1 MENSLTYRATEAA
14 FRALVR
20 TFGLLRRVME
30 PYFAGFGISSAQW
43 GILRTL
49 HRAEEEGLPHL
60 RLSDL
65 GDRLIVRPASI
76 TGAIDRLEKLGLV
89 SRTTCAEDQRV
100 KHVCLTD
107 AGRERVQCVLQH
119 HGNQMTCVLS
129 CLGMEEQEQLREL
142 LERLGRHL
150 ESLMDGGG
158 PQPDAPLA

>member
-1 MENSLTYRATEAA
+1 MEKPFTHRATEAA

-49 HRAEEEGLPHL
+49 HAAEEEGLPHL

-76 TGAIDRLEKLGLV
+76 TGAIDRLETLGLV
-89 SRTTCAEDQRV
+89 KRRNCATDQRV

-107 AGRERVQCVLQH
+107 AGRERVTCVLQH
-119 HGNQMTCVLS
+119 HGDQMTCVLS
-129 CLGMEEQEQLREL
+129 CLGMEEQETLREL
-142 LERLGRHL
+142 LERLGKHL
-150 ESLMDGGG
+150 EALVDGGR
-158 PQPDAPLA
+158 PEAPPLA

>member
-1 MENSLTYRATEAA
+1 MQSPLTHRATEAA

-49 HRAEEEGLPHL
+49 HSAEEEGLPHL

-89 SRTTCAEDQRV
+89 KRQDCATDQRV
-100 KHVCLTD
+100 KHVCLTA
-107 AGRERVQCVLQH
+107 AGRERVACVLQN
-119 HGNQMTCVLS
+119 HGDQMTCVLS
-129 CLGMEEQEQLREL
+129 CLGMEEQERLREL
-142 LERLGRHL
+142 LERLGQHL
-150 ESLMDGGG
+150 EALVDGR
-158 PQPDAPLA
+158 PEAPPLA